1 MKPTHFVGSSLADL
15 KSFPADVRFDVG
27 YALEQA
33 QHGEKSLHAVPL
45 VGFKGAGVLEVVS
58 NSDGNTYRAVYTV
71 RLSEAV
77 FVLHCF
83 QKKSK
88 TGIATPAKEMDLVR
102 SRLKDAERVNEQL
115 RRARIAQE
123 KSQDEKPSG

>member
-1 MKPTHFVGSSLADL
+1 MKPTHFIGSSLADL
-15 KSFPADVRFDVG
+15 KAFPTDILREVG
-27 YALEQA
+27 FALHQA
-33 QHGEKSLHAVPL
+33 EHGEKSLHATPL
-45 VGFKGAGVLEVVS
+45 VGFGGAGVLEVVA

-88 TGIATPAKEMDLVR
+88 AGIATPTKEMDLVR
-102 SRLKDAERVNEQL
+102 KRLKHAERVNEEL
-115 RRARIAQE
+115 RRRRIQE
-123 KSQDEKPSG
+123 NQDEKPSG

>member
-15 KSFPADVRFDVG
+15 KTFPVD
-27 YALEQA
+27 ALRDIGFALHQA
-33 QHGEKSLHAVPL
+33 ERGEKSLHAKPL
-45 VGFKGAGVLEVVS
+45 SGFQGAGVLEIVA
-58 NSDGNTYRAVYTV
+58 NLDGNAFRAVYTV

-88 TGIATPAKEMDLVR
+88 SGIATPRADIDLIER
-102 SRLKDAERVNEQL
+102 RLKDARTLHERRN
-115 RRARIAQE
+115 RN
-123 KSQDEKPSG
+123 KP

>member
-15 KSFPADVRFDVG
+15 KTFPVD
-27 YALEQA
+27 ALRDIGFALHQA
-33 QHGEKSLHAVPL
+33 ERGEKSLHAKPL
-45 VGFKGAGVLEVVS
+45 SGFQGAGVLEIVA
-58 NSDGNTYRAVYTV
+58 NLDGNAFRAVYTV

-88 TGIATPAKEMDLVR
+88 SGIATPARDMDLVR
-102 SRLKDAERVNEQL
+102 SRLKEAERINEVL
-115 RRARIAQE
+115 RQRRMQE
-123 KSQDEKPSG
+123 SSDD

>member
-15 KSFPADVRFDVG
+15 KTFPADVLSDVG
-27 YALEQA
+27 FALHQA
-33 QHGEKSLHAVPL
+33 ERGEKSLHATPL

-58 NSDGNTYRAVYTV
+58 NSDGKTYRAVYTV

-88 TGIATPAKEMDLVR
+88 TGIATPAKDMDLVR
-102 SRLKDAERVNEQL
+102 SRLKDAERINEEL
-115 RRARIAQE
+115 RRRRVLE
-123 KSQDEKPSG
+123 NQDEKPSG

>member
-1 MKPTHFVGSSLADL
+1 MKSTHFIGSSLADL
-15 KSFPADVRFDVG
+15 KTFPADVRSDVG
-27 YALEQA
+27 FALNQA
-33 QHGEKSLHAVPL
+33 EHGEKSLHATPL
-45 VGFKGAGVLEVVS
+45 LGFKSAGVLEIIS

-88 TGIATPAKEMDLVR
+88 TGVTNTRKAHGYGPQPPQIC
-102 SRLKDAERVNEQL
+102 
-115 RRARIAQE
+115 RAHQRGIGASPQTGE
-123 KSQDEKPSG
+123 PR

>member
-1 MKPTHFVGSSLADL
+1 MKPTHFIGSSLADL
-15 KSFPADVRFDVG
+15 KTFPADVRMDVG
-27 YALEQA
+27 FALHLAE
-33 QHGEKSLHAVPL
+33 HGEKSLHATPL

-58 NSDGNTYRAVYTV
+58 NSDGKTYRAVYTV

-88 TGIATPAKEMDLVR
+88 TGIATPAKDMDLVR
-102 SRLKDAERVNEQL
+102 SRLKDAERINEEL
-115 RRARIAQE
+115 ARRRIQE
-123 KSQDEKPSG
+123 NQDEKPSG

>member
-15 KSFPADVRFDVG
+15 KTFPADVLSDVG
-27 YALEQA
+27 FALHQA
-33 QHGEKSLHAVPL
+33 EHGEKSLHATPL
-45 VGFKGAGVLEVVS
+45 VGFKGAGVLEIVS
-58 NSDGNTYRAVYTV
+58 NSDGKTYRAVYTV

-88 TGIATPAKEMDLVR
+88 TGIATPAKDMDLVR
-102 SRLKDAERVNEQL
+102 SRLKDAERINEEL
-115 RRARIAQE
+115 RRRRILE
-123 KSQDEKPSG
+123 NQDEKPSG

>member
-15 KSFPADVRFDVG
+15 KTFPADVLADIGF
-27 YALEQA
+27 ALHQA
-33 QHGEKSLHAVPL
+33 EHGEKSLHATPL
-45 VGFKGAGVLEVVS
+45 VGFKGAGVLEIIS
-58 NSDGNTYRAVYTV
+58 NSDGKTYRAVYTV

-88 TGIATPAKEMDLVR
+88 TGIATPAKDMDLVR
-102 SRLKDAERVNEQL
+102 SRLKDAERINEKL
-115 RRARIAQE
+115 ARRRVQE
-123 KSQDEKPSG
+123 NQDEKPSG

>member
-1 MKPTHFVGSSLADL
+1 MKPTHFIGSSLADL
-15 KSFPADVRFDVG
+15 KTFPLDVLKDVG
-27 YALEQA
+27 FALHQA
-33 QHGEKSLHAVPL
+33 ENGEKSHHATPL
-45 VGFKGAGVLEVVS
+45 VGFNGAGVLEIVS

-88 TGIATPAKEMDLVR
+88 AGIATPAKEIELVR
-102 SRLKDAERVNEQL
+102 KRLVDAVRVNEEL
-115 RRARIAQE
+115 RRRRLQE
-123 KSQDEKPSG
+123 NVQDEKPSG

>member
-15 KSFPADVRFDVG
+15 KTFPADVLSDVG
-27 YALEQA
+27 FALHQA
-33 QHGEKSLHAVPL
+33 EHGEKSLHATPL

-58 NSDGNTYRAVYTV
+58 NSDGKTYRAVYTV

-88 TGIATPAKEMDLVR
+88 TGIATPAKDMDLVR
-102 SRLKDAERVNEQL
+102 SRLKDAERINEEL
-115 RRARIAQE
+115 RRRRILE
-123 KSQDEKPSG
+123 NQDEKPSG

>member
-15 KSFPADVRFDVG
+15 KTFPIDVRVDVG
-27 YALEQA
+27 FALHQA
-33 QHGEKSLHAVPL
+33 EHGEKSLHAKPL
-45 VGFKGAGVLEVVS
+45 VGFKGAGVLEVIS
-58 NSDGNTYRAVYTV
+58 NSDGSTYRAVYTV

-88 TGIATPAKEMDLVR
+88 TGFATPAKDMDLVR
-102 SRLKDAERVNEQL
+102 SRLKDAESINEEL
-115 RRARIAQE
+115 ARRRLE
-123 KSQDEKPSG
+123 MRDEKPSGQ

>member
-1 MKPTHFVGSSLADL
+1 MKPTHFIGSSLADL
-15 KSFPADVRFDVG
+15 KTFPADVLSDIGF
-27 YALEQA
+27 ALHQA
-33 QHGEKSLHAVPL
+33 EHGEKSLHATPL
-45 VGFKGAGVLEVVS
+45 VGFKGAGVLEIIS

-88 TGIATPAKEMDLVR
+88 SGIATPAKDMDLVR
-102 SRLKDAERVNEQL
+102 SRLKDAERINEEL
-115 RRARIAQE
+115 ARRRVQE
-123 KSQDEKPSG
+123 NQDEKPSG

>member
-15 KSFPADVRFDVG
+15 KTFPADVLSDVG
-27 YALEQA
+27 FALHQA
-33 QHGEKSLHAVPL
+33 EHGEKSLHATPL

-58 NSDGNTYRAVYTV
+58 NSDGKTYRAVYTV

-88 TGIATPAKEMDLVR
+88 TGIATPAKDMDLVR
-102 SRLKDAERVNEQL
+102 SRLKDAERINEEL
-115 RRARIAQE
+115 RRHRILE
-123 KSQDEKPSG
+123 NQDEKPSG

>member
-1 MKPTHFVGSSLADL
+1 MKPTHFVGSSLDDL
-15 KSFPADVRFDVG
+15 RNFPADVRQEVG
-27 YALEQA
+27 FALEQA
-33 QHGEKSLHAVPL
+33 QQGEKSLHATPL
-45 VGFKGAGVLEVVS
+45 VGFKGAGVLEIVS

-88 TGIATPAKEMDLVR
+88 SGIATPAKHMDLVR
-102 SRLKDAERVNEQL
+102 SRLKAAERINEQIRL
-115 RRARIAQE
+115 RRIQE
-123 KSQDEKPSG
+123 KTQDEKP